1 MKKIN
6 IKITRSQIRHFLFI
20 LASSAF
26 FMIFVECAS
35 AILKTYVPKNDI
47 GLTNSDLYILLNGLL
62 YLLGLFIPFLIYKF
76 VFKVK
81 INFKVILE
89 KGKRLILFRNILI
102 SILLGFFV
110 QGIGMGI
117 SGLTALIVKSN
128 TAVDFLSALD
138 VIKHP
143 FLFSFSI
150 AIFPAVFEELVF
162 RGLIFNKAKEKLS
175 VISSAILSGI
185 LFGLYH
191 LDLQQ
196 FFYAAILGFIFALI
210 YNKTNNIL
218 DVIII
223 HFLVDFTQLYIATST
238 LQSETITNALNESDE
253 IFNETTLA
261 LSTFILCAVLLLIF
275 VPLTKTFYKK
285 YESVKDENEDEV
297 ENKNN
302 NEEKLIEE

>member
-1 MKKIN
+1 MKDSNEIISLCDLSSTELDCLLELDQDNDPLDSFLKDQE
-6 IKITRSQIRHFLFI
+6 ITPDLI
-20 LASSAF
+20 
-26 FMIFVECAS
+26 E
-35 AILKTYVPKNDI
+35 LK
-47 GLTNSDLYILLNGLL
+47 SDLDTRRDEYIEF
-62 YLLGLFIPFLIYKF
+62 YETE
-76 VFKVK
+76 V
-81 INFKVILE
+81 
-89 KGKRLILFRNILI
+89 R
-102 SILLGFFV
+102 
-110 QGIGMGI
+110 
-117 SGLTALIVKSN
+117 
-128 TAVDFLSALD
+128 D

-253 IFNETTLA
+253 IFNENTLA

-285 YESVKDENEDEV
+285 YESVIDENDE
-297 ENKNN
+297 NN
-302 NEEKLIEE
+302 NEEIVNDEIIIKE